1 MLFSYFKRKLLADL
15 KDQTM
20 IERDQLVKKIESL
33 ENEIGIL
40 VKHLAKEQVKD
51 VWQNESRSI
60 IIENV
65 TIENLNIDQA
75 DLSSNFGQLGIN
87 ELSGQLNIGTTYQ
100 SKLSDKIPEKTNRLS
115 GHSGEIGPKTTI
127 RKRRDE

>member
-100 SKLSDKIPEKTNRLS
+100 SKLSDKIPEKTNRLFEQ
-115 GHSGEIGPKTTI
+115 SGEAGPKTTI

>member
-100 SKLSDKIPEKTNRLS
+100 SKLSDKIPEKMNRLS
-115 GHSGEIGPKTTI
+115 GHSGEAGPKTTI

>member
-15 KDQTM
+15 KDQSM

-100 SKLSDKIPEKTNRLS
+100 SKLSDKISEKTNRLFEQ
-115 GHSGEIGPKTTI
+115 SGEAGPKTTI

>member
-115 GHSGEIGPKTTI
+115 GHSGEAGPKTTI